1 MHKTGNVVVEGV
13 AIGKIQFLNADYEEQ
28 IKRYMTGTE
37 EEEKKRYQEAHTLA
51 KDDLESLLEDRDS
64 LSESEAEII
73 EAHQLMID
81 DITFEDAILG
91 YIEQKMSAPSAV
103 LKAVDDF
110 KAMFEEIDDEYLRE
124 RQKDIVDVGN
134 RLLRKLLHMK
144 EFSVVGADVILCA
157 KDIEPSIMAGLSEK
171 QVKAILLGSG
181 SKTSHTVIIAKAKGF
196 VTMVGVELD
205 ETEIADGDDIIVD
218 AVKGEIILKPSEEEL
233 SRYKEQVQKQEEQ
246 RKYLMGKAK
255 QPAVTTDGKEILVS
269 ANISRPTDMEK
280 AVEYG
285 CHGVGLYRTE
295 FLFMES
301 AQLPDEEK
309 QVAAYR
315 SVAEQAGGNLCVIR
329 TLDIGGDKHCDCL
342 SLEEE
347 DNPFLGFRAIRI
359 CLQQKDMFKV
369 QLRSI
374 LRAGLYGK
382 LAIMIPM
389 VTMLSEILETK
400 QLIEEVKEEMR
411 KENIPFAEDVPVG
424 IMVETPASAVM
435 APLFA
440 KHVDFFSIGTNDL
453 VQYTLAVDRGNQSVS
468 YLYDYFN
475 PAVIHSIH
483 RVITAAHEA
492 GIWAGMCGEM
502 AGDKLALP
510 FLLALGIDELSMSA
524 SQAPVVKEQ
533 IRNLESGI
541 CDVDKILSLT
551 TPAEV
556 REYLQSLL

>member
-51 KDDLESLLEDRDS
+51 KDDLDSLLEDRDS
-64 LSESEAEII
+64 LSENEAEII

-103 LKAVDDF
+103 LKAVEDF

-233 SRYKEQVQKQEEQ
+233 NRYKEQVQKQEEQ

-315 SVAEQAGGNLCVIR
+315 SVAEQAEGNLCVIR

-359 CLQQKDMFKV
+359 CLQQKGMFKV

-424 IMVETPASAVM
+424 IMVETAAASLM
-435 APLFA
+435 ADVFA
-440 KHVDFFSIGTNDL
+440 KEVDFFSIGTNDL
-453 VQYTLAVDRGNQSVS
+453 TQYTLAIDRQNPK
-468 YLYDYFN
+468 LDNIYDS
-475 PAVIHSIH
+475 H
-483 RVITAAHEA
+483 HEA
-492 GIWAGMCGEM
+492 VLRMIQMVVDNAHKCGKWAGICGE
-502 AGDKLALP
+502 
-510 FLLALGIDELSMSA
+510 LGADPTLTEQFVRMGLDELSV
-524 SQAPVVKEQ
+524 APSMVLKL
-533 IRNLESGI
+533 R
-541 CDVDKILSLT
+541 KI
-551 TPAEV
+551 V
-556 REYLQSLL
+556 REMKVEE

>member
-51 KDDLESLLEDRDS
+51 KDDLDSLLEDRDS

-309 QVAAYR
+309 QVSSIPLR
-315 SVAEQAGGNLCVIR
+315 CR
-329 TLDIGGDKHCDCL
+329 TG
-342 SLEEE
+342 
-347 DNPFLGFRAIRI
+347 RR
-359 CLQQKDMFKV
+359 
-369 QLRSI
+369 
-374 LRAGLYGK
+374 
-382 LAIMIPM
+382 
-389 VTMLSEILETK
+389 
-400 QLIEEVKEEMR
+400 
-411 KENIPFAEDVPVG
+411 
-424 IMVETPASAVM
+424 
-435 APLFA
+435 
-440 KHVDFFSIGTNDL
+440 
-453 VQYTLAVDRGNQSVS
+453 
-468 YLYDYFN
+468 
-475 PAVIHSIH
+475 
-483 RVITAAHEA
+483 
-492 GIWAGMCGEM
+492 
-502 AGDKLALP
+502 
-510 FLLALGIDELSMSA
+510 
-524 SQAPVVKEQ
+524 
-533 IRNLESGI
+533 
-541 CDVDKILSLT
+541 
-551 TPAEV
+551 
-556 REYLQSLL
+556 

>member
-51 KDDLESLLEDRDS
+51 KDDLDSLLEDRDS

-91 YIEQKMSAPSAV
+91 YVEQKMSAPSAV

-342 SLEEE
+342 KLRRRGQ
-347 DNPFLGFRAIRI
+347 PIFRFQGDSNLFTAKRH
-359 CLQQKDMFKV
+359 V
-369 QLRSI
+369 QSAASQYLKSGTLWKTGDHDPNGYHVIGNLRD
-374 LRAGLYGK
+374 
-382 LAIMIPM
+382 
-389 VTMLSEILETK
+389 E
-400 QLIEEVKEEMR
+400 
-411 KENIPFAEDVPVG
+411 
-424 IMVETPASAVM
+424 
-435 APLFA
+435 
-440 KHVDFFSIGTNDL
+440 
-453 VQYTLAVDRGNQSVS
+453 AVDRRSQRRDAKRKHTIRRRCSGRYHGRDTGIRSHGT
-468 YLYDYFN
+468 
-475 PAVIHSIH
+475 VICKTC
-483 RVITAAHEA
+483 RFFQYRYE
-492 GIWAGMCGEM
+492 
-502 AGDKLALP
+502 
-510 FLLALGIDELSMSA
+510 
-524 SQAPVVKEQ
+524 
-533 IRNLESGI
+533 
-541 CDVDKILSLT
+541 
-551 TPAEV
+551 
-556 REYLQSLL
+556 